1 MDSRCKRR
9 FTLATEAILERL
21 GIGEVGQLPAF
32 PVLNAMEVVRLE
44 DTNVETY
51 NTAMGTIKELLP
63 KLIKM
68 GVEGDGLGLVG
79 RPR

>member
-1 MDSRCKRR
+1 
-9 FTLATEAILERL
+9 
-21 GIGEVGQLPAF
+21 
-32 PVLNAMEVVRLE
+32 MEVVRLE

-51 NTAMGTIKELLP
+51 NTAMGTIKDLLP